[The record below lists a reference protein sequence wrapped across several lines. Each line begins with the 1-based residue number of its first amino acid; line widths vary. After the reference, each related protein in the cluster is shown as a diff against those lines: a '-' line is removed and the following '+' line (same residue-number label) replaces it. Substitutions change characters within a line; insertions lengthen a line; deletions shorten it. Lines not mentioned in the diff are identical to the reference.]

1 MENVLFT
8 TNVDD
13 FIKFAQIKMSRKNI
27 LNFADELSNKYKY
40 QFKINKS
47 ELLNFPSIQISEKYI
62 KKLME

>member
-40 QFKINKS
+40 QFKING
-47 ELLNFPSIQISEKYI
+47 LLHSIYI
-62 KKLME
+62 RLFNKVFARTFKN